1 VARCT
6 TWAAA
11 ALLLTI
17 LGAAACNGGDSD
29 ESAPREESEEPAPT
43 AESTARDETTEPEPS
58 AGGEPTREDYA
69 AALGEGTVGLSNAD
83 SMCFGL
89 AIVDAVGFERLQ
101 QANAFDLMAADS
113 DASLADMGITLDEAQ
128 TAALLDGL
136 HQCGDMRAMF
146 KNVLAADGTML
157 PEAANCVIDGLDDT
171 LFDRLLVVSIAGGE
185 QALNADP
192 ELVTGLQDAVLTG
205 AQAGVG

>member
-29 ESAPREESEEPAPT
+29 ESAPREESEEPAST
-43 AESTARDETTEPEPS
+43 AETTARDETTEPEPS

-192 ELVTGLQDAVLTG
+192 ELVTGLQDAVLTC